1 MRDDARVSW
10 GTGMAC
16 GPSGGRPG
24 GKMPFAVSWS
34 ESFPEDRRRQ
44 PGIRAGILAVCC
56 PEGALPPQTACA
68 VGEPA
73 VAQVPGSMR
82 GHPGTAVSGCWRYLA
97 AWPGGGILWR
107 CPPVVRRYGH
117 METGRS
123 SALLPPVM
131 TCSAAP
137 AAGAAAEH
145 AVQRGG
151 GGTSRWTGLPSPGPG
166 RCRVGAPWGG
176 GRPFPGGKITAC
188 W

>member
-1 MRDDARVSW
+1 MPVFLWERAWPAGLQVAVPAGKCLLPCPGPNRSRK
-10 GTGMAC
+10 TG
-16 GPSGGRPG
+16 
-24 GKMPFAVSWS
+24 
-34 ESFPEDRRRQ
+34 RRL
-44 PGIRAGILAVCC
+44 PGIRAAILAVCC

-137 AAGAAAEH
+137 AAGRQRSMLSSAE
-145 AVQRGG
+145 AGALPAGQACRPQGRDVAGWEPRG
-151 GGTSRWTGLPSPGPG
+151 
-166 RCRVGAPWGG
+166 GG

-188 W
+188 

>member
-1 MRDDARVSW
+1 MPVLLWERAWPAGLQVAVPAGKCLLPCPGPNRSRK
-10 GTGMAC
+10 TG
-16 GPSGGRPG
+16 
-24 GKMPFAVSWS
+24 
-34 ESFPEDRRRQ
+34 RRL
-44 PGIRAGILAVCC
+44 PGIRAAILAVCC

-97 AWPGGGILWR
+97 AWLGGGILWR